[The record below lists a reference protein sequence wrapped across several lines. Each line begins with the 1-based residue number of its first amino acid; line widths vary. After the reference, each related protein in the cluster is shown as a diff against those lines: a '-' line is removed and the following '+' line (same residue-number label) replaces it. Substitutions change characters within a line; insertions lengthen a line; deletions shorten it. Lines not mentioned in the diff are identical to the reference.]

1 MSTPN
6 LPLRYEIEN
15 TGTGAASSLQ
25 HICSSVMSE
34 GGQQDLGQVRYASTA
49 GTHTTATTENVIYAV
64 CGIRLK
70 STHVGA
76 VVKML
81 NTTLQISTASELV
94 EWTLRLNPTTAG
106 TFTYADETNSAVQI
120 ARGASTNTVT
130 GGTILDGGHI
140 ESSGATGGKS
150 GSGTNTIK
158 NALRLG
164 HNIAGTA
171 DRIVLCVMPIAGT
184 SGVDVEG
191 GLTWQE
197 LS

>member
-1 MSTPN
+1 MDMEWLGVGRARMGVNVDGVTIYCHEFLNANSLSEVYMSTPN

-34 GGQQDLGQVRYASTA
+34 GGQQELGQVRYASTA

-106 TFTYADETNSAVQI
+106 TFTVNS
-120 ARGASTNTVT
+120 
-130 GGTILDGGHI
+130 L
-140 ESSGATGGKS
+140 K
-150 GSGTNTIK
+150 
-158 NALRLG
+158 
-164 HNIAGTA
+164 
-171 DRIVLCVMPIAGT
+171 
-184 SGVDVEG
+184 
-191 GLTWQE
+191 GLMAQWPQHSQWNG
-197 LS
+197 LKDWKL